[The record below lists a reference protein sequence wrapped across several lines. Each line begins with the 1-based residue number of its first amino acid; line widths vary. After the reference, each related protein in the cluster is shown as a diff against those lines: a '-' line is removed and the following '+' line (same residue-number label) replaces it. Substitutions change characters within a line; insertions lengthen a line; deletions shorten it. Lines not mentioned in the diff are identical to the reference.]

1 MGSGVSVVIPCLND
15 AGPLEAC
22 LRSLAAQLE
31 PPDEVIVVDNGCT
44 DNSAEIACR
53 FGARV
58 VAEPVPGIPAA
69 AAAGYDA
76 ATGAII
82 ARCDADSV
90 LPSDWTRRISAAFSR
105 EPDLAAVTGNG
116 RFYALPRPAAVV
128 LSALYLGA
136 YYLAAGAALGHP
148 PLFGSN
154 MALRRSCWLEVREQV
169 HRSDAEQ
176 HDDLCLSFHLGPL
189 RRIRLDPRL
198 TAEMSPRAISSR
210 VSLVLRFRRA
220 FHTLSVHWPEQAP
233 AKRWQE
239 RLSAVRTRAAGRR
252 LSTGRARSM
261 NRTLSAQQRLRAD
274 RRRQSA

>member
-1 MGSGVSVVIPCLND
+1 MGSGISVVIPCLND

-22 LRSLAAQLE
+22 LHSLAGQLD

-44 DNSAEIACR
+44 DNSAEVARR

-58 VAEPVPGIPAA
+58 VTEPARGIPAA
-69 AAAGYDA
+69 ASAGYDA
-76 ATGAII
+76 AAGDII

-90 LPSDWTRRISAAFSR
+90 LPPDWIRRIAAAFSR
-105 EPDLAAVTGNG
+105 DPGLAAVTGNG

-128 LSALYLGA
+128 LSALYLGS
-136 YYLAAGAALGHP
+136 YYLAAGSALGHA

-154 MALRRSCWLEVREQV
+154 MALRRSCWLEVRDQV
-169 HRSDAEQ
+169 HRSDAEL

-198 TAEMSPRAISSR
+198 AAGVSPRAIASR
-210 VSLVLRFRRA
+210 ASLVLRFRRA

-233 AKRWQE
+233 ARRWQA
-239 RLSAVRTRAAGRR
+239 RLAAGRA
-252 LSTGRARSM
+252 LP
-261 NRTLSAQQRLRAD
+261 AD
-274 RRRQSA
+274 QRRQSA